1 MMGLTQRRPDD
12 RIEFANTI
20 CRPIAIR
27 PWLAAGSAPG
37 NPRTMRQNGTGPVR
51 ATKPISGAGAGLEV
65 FSNHLPFRLREPG
78 SLPADCGFLRG
89 PYRWPFYYKKRA
101 NVEFRLPSVRA
112 FGSPVRAGPLAANQ
126 ALQHFAAEAVE
137 TTAIDGKYGKDRT
150 PKCGDRKVL
159 GE

>member
-1 MMGLTQRRPDD
+1 MRSSRTLYFFDFASVPRSRPT
-12 RIEFANTI
+12 AV
-20 CRPIAIR
+20 
-27 PWLAAGSAPG
+27 S
-37 NPRTMRQNGTGPVR
+37 
-51 ATKPISGAGAGLEV
+51 SG
-65 FSNHLPFRLREPG
+65 
-78 SLPADCGFLRG
+78 G

-112 FGSPVRAGPLAANQ
+112 FGSPVRAGLPAANQ